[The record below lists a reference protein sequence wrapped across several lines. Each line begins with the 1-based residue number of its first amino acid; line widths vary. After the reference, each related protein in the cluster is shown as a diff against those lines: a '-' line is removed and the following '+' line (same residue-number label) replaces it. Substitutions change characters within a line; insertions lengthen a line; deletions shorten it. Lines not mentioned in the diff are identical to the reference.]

1 MMEELTNHLDKLVER
16 EQGKV
21 TYYNQEK
28 LLGNIR
34 TPQDT
39 SIFFRQADYIYD
51 EEVERRD
58 EVSYTV
64 LPSYDRKKDTLTNRA
79 VLILLEYN
87 D

>member
-64 LPSYDRKKDTLTNRA
+64 LPSYDRKKDALTNRA